1 MAKNKAQRKKGGAKK
16 YGRNLEKCARYRA
29 AGRREI
35 NKARKARKEAKKA
48 EKLAQKRARRAAK
61 LADNE

>member
-1 MAKNKAQRKKGGAKK
+1 MASKKTGSKSGGAKK

-35 NKARKARKEAKKA
+35 NKARKQKKIARMLEKKAARKARKEGESENA
-48 EKLAQKRARRAAK
+48 
-61 LADNE
+61 